1 MIDLRPTID
10 RLGLGL
16 IRNCN
21 CQRDCGRVIRQAKKG
36 RTQTN
41 PNPIDE
47 ENVGIQI
54 QFQISF
60 FMIGLGC
67 TVWLQSHRQ
76 QASQTG
82 SGQTTCG
89 NNQTVYQRLAKKVVL
104 CSSR

>member
-60 FMIGLGC
+60 FYDRPRM
-67 TVWLQSHRQ
+67 HRLV
-76 QASQTG
+76 TI
-82 SGQTTCG
+82 T
-89 NNQTVYQRLAKKVVL
+89 
-104 CSSR
+104 SSTSVTDRQWTDNMWQ